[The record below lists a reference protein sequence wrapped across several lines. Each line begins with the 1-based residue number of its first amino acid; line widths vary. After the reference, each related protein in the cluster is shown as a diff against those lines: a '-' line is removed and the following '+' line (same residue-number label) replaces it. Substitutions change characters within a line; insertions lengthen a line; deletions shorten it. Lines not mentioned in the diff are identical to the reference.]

1 MTAAGNDTS
10 VNSSVK
16 RGLVKRRLKLTKLDA
31 TGPKNEVLDFQT
43 FEFPLV
49 FWHRWLDDKKDT

>member
-16 RGLVKRRLKLTKLDA
+16 RGLVKQRLKLTKLDA
-31 TGPKNEVLDFQT
+31 TGPKNEVLDFQS

-49 FWHRWLDDKKDT
+49 F